1 MSIAL
6 FAFSTIIG
14 WEYNGEK
21 ALEYLL
27 GTYKYNFLYRIFF
40 ALIAYAGATT
50 TLEIAWTF
58 SDIANALMAIPNLIC
73 LLSLNNV
80 IVKEINLF
88 ESEFRK

>member
-1 MSIAL
+1 MYEYSSVCIFNYYRMGIQRRKSI
-6 FAFSTIIG
+6 
-14 WEYNGEK
+14 
-21 ALEYLL
+21 